1 MAYNLS
7 SDTYSCDICGFEMQ
21 WDASDLVHGEMW
33 GCEKCGD
40 IFCSKCFIDRYG
52 AEEYMRM
59 MQQSDLIY
67 CPSCWEKVREE
78 WAKMPPLKKMTG
90 GAKDG
95 TDQ

>member
-1 MAYNLS
+1 MTSAGSRCSGTPL
-7 SDTYSCDICGFEMQ
+7 T
-21 WDASDLVHGEMW
+21 
-33 GCEKCGD
+33 EKCGD

-78 WAKMPPLKKMTG
+78 WAEMPPLKKMTG
-90 GAKDG
+90 GVRDG